1 MESRLEL
8 ITKYK
13 NDEKLMPVRG
23 TEDSA
28 GYDLR
33 SAEDIVIPSLW
44 KLLDKITIEDNALSP
59 FDLESTQAILKE
71 LGVRP
76 TLVPTGVRI
85 KLPKDKYA
93 GVHARSSLPLKHML
107 IVANDEGIIDSDYYY
122 ADNEGHIHVMLLNI
136 SPFDIQIRKYDKL
149 AQLIVKDYYKVVNDN
164 VENKKRTEGFGHTG
178 N

>member
-1 MESRLEL
+1 
-8 ITKYK
+8 
-13 NDEKLMPVRG
+13 
-23 TEDSA
+23 
-28 GYDLR
+28 
-33 SAEDIVIPSLW
+33 
-44 KLLDKITIEDNALSP
+44 
-59 FDLESTQAILKE
+59 
-71 LGVRP
+71 
-76 TLVPTGVRI
+76 
-85 KLPKDKYA
+85 
-93 GVHARSSLPLKHML
+93 ML